1 MSKVGKKPI
10 IIPEGVT
17 VSLDGAVLEM
27 KKGEHTV
34 QLAVLPFVKTEIG
47 DVAVDTEGT
56 IMKNGI
62 TFTIDSNT
70 KQAKSNWGT
79 MRALTANALE
89 GISGGF
95 TKVLEIE
102 GVGYRAAMEGENLIL
117 NIGFS
122 HPVKYEPRK
131 GIKLSVEK
139 NAVTVTGID
148 KAMVGQTAAEIRK
161 IRKPEPY
168 KGKGIRYRGEVI
180 KRKQGK
186 KVGK

>member
-17 VSLDGAVLEM
+17 VIFDGAALEL
-27 KKGEHTV
+27 KKGENIV
-34 QLAVLPFVKTEIG
+34 KMVVLQFVKTEIG
-47 DVAVDTEGT
+47 DVADADGV
-56 IMKNGI
+56 MKNAI

-79 MRALTANALE
+79 MRALTANAIQGVL
-89 GISGGF
+89 GGF

-102 GVGYRAAMEGENLIL
+102 GVGYRAAMDGENLVL

-161 IRKPEPY
+161 VRKPEPY
-168 KGKGIRYRGEVI
+168 KGKGIRYRGEVVR
-180 KRKQGK
+180 RKQGK

>member
-10 IIPEGVT
+10 FIPEGVT
-17 VSLDGAVLEM
+17 VTVDGAVLEM
-27 KKGEHTV
+27 KKGTTV
-34 QLAVLPFVKTEIG
+34 VTLPVLPFVKTEIG
-47 DVAVDTEGT
+47 DAEETEGV
-56 IMKNGI
+56 MKPAV

-79 MRALTANALE
+79 MRALTANAIQGLV
-89 GISGGF
+89 GGF
-95 TKVLEIE
+95 SKVLEIE
-102 GVGYRAAMEGENLIL
+102 GVGYRVAAEGDAVVL

-122 HPVKYEPRK
+122 HPVKYSPRE
-131 GIKLSVEK
+131 GIKLTVEK
-139 NAVTVTGID
+139 NTITVSGID
-148 KAMVGQTAAEIRK
+148 KALVGQTAAEIRK

>member
-10 IIPEGVT
+10 IIPEGVSIT
-17 VSLDGAVLEM
+17 SNGAALEL

-34 QLAVLPFVKTEIG
+34 QVAVLPFIKVEIG
-47 DVAVDTEGT
+47 EAEDADGV
-56 IMKNGI
+56 MKNAI
-62 TFTIDSNT
+62 TFTIDGTT

-79 MRALTANALE
+79 MRALTANAIE
-89 GISGGF
+89 GISAGF
-95 TKVLEIE
+95 TKILDIE
-102 GVGYRAAMEGENLIL
+102 GVGYRAAMEGESLVL

-122 HPVKYEPRK
+122 HPVKYDPRK

-139 NAVTVTGID
+139 NAVTITGID

-168 KGKGIRYRGEVI
+168 KGKGIRYRGEVVR
-180 KRKQGK
+180 RKQGK

>member
-17 VSLDGAVLEM
+17 VTFDGAALEL

-34 QLAVLPFVKTEIG
+34 VMTVLPFVKTEIG
-47 DVAVDTEGT
+47 EVADADGV
-56 IMKNGI
+56 MKNGI
-62 TFTIDSNT
+62 TFTIHSNT

-79 MRALTANALE
+79 MRALTANAIQGVL
-89 GISGGF
+89 GGF
-95 TKVLEIE
+95 TKVLEVE
-102 GVGYRAAMEGENLIL
+102 GVGYRAAMEGENLVL

-122 HPVKYEPRK
+122 HPVKYAPRK

-139 NAVTVTGID
+139 NAITVTGID
-148 KAMVGQTAAEIRK
+148 KAAVGQTAAEIRK
-161 IRKPEPY
+161 VRKPEPY
-168 KGKGIRYRGEVI
+168 KGKGIRYQGEVVR
-180 KRKQGK
+180 RKQGK

>member
-17 VSLDGAVLEM
+17 VTFDGAALEL

-34 QLAVLPFVKTEIG
+34 KMDVLPFVKTDMDDIV
-47 DVAVDTEGT
+47 DVDGSTKHAV
-56 IMKNGI
+56 

-79 MRALTANALE
+79 MRALTANAIAGVLE
-89 GISGGF
+89 GF
-95 TKVLEIE
+95 VRVLEIE
-102 GVGYRAAMEGENLIL
+102 GVGYRAAMDGANLVL

-139 NAVTVTGID
+139 NAITITGID
-148 KAMVGQTAAEIRK
+148 KAMVGQAAAEIRK

-168 KGKGIRYRGEVI
+168 KGKGIRYRGEVVR
-180 KRKQGK
+180 RKQGK

>member
-17 VSLDGAVLEM
+17 VAFDGAELEL
-27 KKGEHTV
+27 KKGEHAV
-34 QLAVLPFVKTEIG
+34 KLAVLPFVKTEIG
-47 DVAVDTEGT
+47 DVAVDAEGT
-56 IMKNGI
+56 MKNGI

-79 MRALTANALE
+79 MRALTANAIE
-89 GISGGF
+89 GVSGGF

-102 GVGYRAAMEGENLIL
+102 GVGYRAAMEGENLVL

-122 HPVKYEPRK
+122 HPVKYAPRP

-168 KGKGIRYRGEVI
+168 KGKGIRYRGEVVR
-180 KRKQGK
+180 RKQGK

>member
-10 IIPEGVT
+10 IIPEGVAVT
-17 VSLDGAVLEM
+17 LNGASLEL
-27 KKGEHTV
+27 KKGENVVTMD
-34 QLAVLPFVKTEIG
+34 VLPFIKTEIG
-47 DVAVDTEGT
+47 DAPDAEGV
-56 IMKNGI
+56 MKNAI
-62 TFTIDSNT
+62 TFTIDSSI

-79 MRALTANALE
+79 MRALTANAIQGVL
-89 GISGGF
+89 GGF

-117 NIGFS
+117 TIGFS

-139 NAVTVTGID
+139 NAITIVGID

-161 IRKPEPY
+161 VRKPEPY
-168 KGKGIRYRGEVI
+168 KGKGIRYRGEVV

>member
-10 IIPEGVT
+10 VIPEGVT
-17 VSLDGAVLEM
+17 VSFDGAVLEL

-34 QLAVLPFVKTEIG
+34 NLAVLPFVKTEIG
-47 DVAVDTEGT
+47 DFVDADGT
-56 IMKNGI
+56 TKHGI

-79 MRALTANALE
+79 IRALTANAIQGVL
-89 GISGGF
+89 GGF

-102 GVGYRAAMEGENLIL
+102 GVGYRAAMEGENLVL

-122 HPVKYEPRK
+122 HPVKYAPRP

>member
-17 VSLDGAVLEM
+17 VAFDGAALEL
-27 KKGEHTV
+27 KKGANVITMD
-34 QLAVLPFVKTEIG
+34 VLQFVKTEIG
-47 DVAVDTEGT
+47 EVADADGT
-56 IMKNGI
+56 MKNAI

-79 MRALTANALE
+79 MRALTANAIQ
-89 GISGGF
+89 GILGGF

-102 GVGYRAAMEGENLIL
+102 GVGYRGAMEGENLVL

-139 NAVTVTGID
+139 NAITITGID

-168 KGKGIRYRGEVI
+168 KGKGIRYRGEVVR
-180 KRKQGK
+180 RKQGK